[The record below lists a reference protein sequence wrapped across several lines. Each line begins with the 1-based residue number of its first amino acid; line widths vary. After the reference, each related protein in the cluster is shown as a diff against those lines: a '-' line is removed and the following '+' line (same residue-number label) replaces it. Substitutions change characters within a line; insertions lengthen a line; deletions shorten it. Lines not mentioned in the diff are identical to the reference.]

1 MAELMESQSLGRPAD
16 TRELVEEI
24 EQLFNRLSNV
34 DHYELLGVG
43 RDAPLPMIQRALGLR
58 RLLLRSHLFEA
69 NPRAGALLDAME
81 VAWEVLGD
89 PGRRALYDRRLRG
102 QMHTPSP
109 AARATPAPEPFAR
122 SERAQEVFSVPARA
136 PSIPPPPMPV
146 SIRPTRAPTP
156 EPVAP
161 SRAPVAVSQRPSMP
175 PPAMIRAPL
184 PTMPVAPQAPRL
196 PSEVGAA
203 HDAHEG
209 ALRELHEDVD
219 ALCAAL
225 QSTLTALTAL
235 RPGDDSLEAAAL
247 LVGRVQSR
255 HAARRRAAVVT
266 R

>member
-1 MAELMESQSLGRPAD
+1 MESPSLGRPAD
-16 TRELVEEI
+16 TRELVDKI

-43 RDAPLPMIQRALGLR
+43 RDASVPIIQRALGLR

-69 NPRAGALLDAME
+69 NPRAHTLLDAME

-102 QMHTPSP
+102 QLHTPSP
-109 AARATPAPEPFAR
+109 AASRATPAPEPFSR

-136 PSIPPPPMPV
+136 PSIPPPPMPPN
-146 SIRPTRAPTP
+146 IRPTRAPTP
-156 EPVAP
+156 EPIAP
-161 SRAPVAVSQRPSMP
+161 SRAPVAVAQRRSTP
-175 PPAMIRAPL
+175 PPAFIRGPL
-184 PTMPVAPQAPRL
+184 ASMPVAPHTPRV
-196 PSEVGAA
+196 PSDVGPPR
-203 HDAHEG
+203 DAHEG
-209 ALRELHEDVD
+209 ALRELYDDVD

-225 QSTLTALTAL
+225 QSTLAALTSL
-235 RPGDDSLEAAAL
+235 RPHDDSLEAAAL

-255 HAARRRAAVVT
+255 HAARRRASGVT